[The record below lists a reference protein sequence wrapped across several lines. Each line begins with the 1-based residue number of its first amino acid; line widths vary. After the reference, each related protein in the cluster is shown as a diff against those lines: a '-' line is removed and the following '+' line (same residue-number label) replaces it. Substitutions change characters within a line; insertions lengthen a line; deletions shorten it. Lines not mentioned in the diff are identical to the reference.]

1 MSVLRNCIISLAIFC
16 CTKINAQ
23 STDTLS
29 NHYSDVDTLIEDSVV
44 PSKEQHKYNADTSSE
59 KKYIRMYID
68 EEKLEAL
75 KKKKDFQYPDIE
87 NDSSYNS
94 EELFKRP
101 AKQKTRTIPAI
112 DGSVLLWIVLG
123 VAIVIIVLQFSGIS
137 LRQIF
142 SPASLKQ
149 AGLNDGLTENIHDIS
164 FDEAISKA
172 LADKHFS
179 LAIRLM
185 YFQNLKILA
194 DTNRIKWNEHKTNW
208 QYVNELAGTTLQ
220 NGLRRTT
227 YIFEYV
233 QYGKV
238 IIEETKFNQLQNIFK
253 QFKESII

>member
-1 MSVLRNCIISLAIFC
+1 
-16 CTKINAQ
+16 
-23 STDTLS
+23 
-29 NHYSDVDTLIEDSVV
+29 
-44 PSKEQHKYNADTSSE
+44 
-59 KKYIRMYID
+59 
-68 EEKLEAL
+68 
-75 KKKKDFQYPDIE
+75 
-87 NDSSYNS
+87 
-94 EELFKRP
+94 
-101 AKQKTRTIPAI
+101 
-112 DGSVLLWIVLG
+112 
-123 VAIVIIVLQFSGIS
+123 
-137 LRQIF
+137 
-142 SPASLKQ
+142 LKQ

-185 YFQNLKILA
+185 YLQNLKILA